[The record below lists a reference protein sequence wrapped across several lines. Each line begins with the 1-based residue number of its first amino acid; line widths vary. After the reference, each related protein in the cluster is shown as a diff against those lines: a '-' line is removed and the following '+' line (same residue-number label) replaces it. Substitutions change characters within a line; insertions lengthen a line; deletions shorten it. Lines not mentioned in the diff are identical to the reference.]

1 MDLNR
6 SDNNITI
13 YPEGSSV
20 KDHVFFIL
28 AFQANKD
35 FSGLA
40 PDDIIKKVAIIHNRM
55 SWK

>member
-55 SWK
+55 S